1 MAPLAPIF
9 KRAYI
14 LLFSSIALYSLAL
27 IAVANPWLQRHVLY
41 VHKLHTAWWVD
52 INKPEQFGFAKNQI
66 TPFNFSTP
74 DGETIYAWHV
84 MPLGLYAKHEYEILQ
99 QPSGCAEDITKTKA
113 FQLLKNDPD
122 ARLIINCKYHH
133 GRSCAVVN
141 VSQFMGYRPKSE
153 SREATANSSLSDGST
168 SNIHILAF
176 DYRGFG
182 LSTGTPTEAGVIT
195 DGIAAVNWALNVAQV
210 PPSRIVL
217 LGQSLGTAV
226 TSAVALHFAQLSID
240 FAGVVLVA
248 GFTSIPNLLTQY
260 SILGV
265 LPILSPFGKHPM
277 LQRLLSSQVVDRWE
291 SAEQI
296 AHLVKLSKRL
306 RLFIIHSKDDPEI
319 PWTQSEGLFAAAAN
333 ATTDGGMGIELFEK
347 MKKRGTVEMEGGA
360 FVSTWKDGGDRIIR
374 EEIVGH
380 GQHSR
385 ILTYAPVALAALKAF
400 GMDDGGICP
409 GHSSYNSSDSPRM
422 ADEQKASTAAGKGK
436 GKGKDKGKASE
447 EPTNNDQAAAQE
459 SDDDDDDGELEEP
472 TAAPG
477 TAPSTVSKKKKSK
490 RKRVKAAL
498 GGGGSSEPTSSGSRE
513 EINKAVGSL
522 GAAQIQEILKMN
534 PSLARQLGMGE
545 GTELSNQ
552 KIEEAMK
559 KLSLEEIMTGLAS
572 SGKNVKDMASYKFW
586 QTQPVPKFGES
597 SEPIEEG
604 PFKIVDIEKV
614 SKEPGPL
621 LPGFEWVTMDLTRE
635 EEIQELFAL
644 LYGHYVEDDEAMFRF
659 NYSQSFLRWALM
671 CPGWTKEWH
680 VGIRASA
687 SQKLVAF
694 ISAIPVALRVR
705 KKTLHASEVNF
716 MCVHKKL
723 RSKRMAPVLIKEI
736 TRRCYLLKTW
746 QAIYTGGV
754 VLPKPVSTCRYFHRS
769 LDWQKLNDVGFSPLP
784 ANSKPSYQ
792 VRKYALPDHTSTK
805 NLRPIEARDVDGVLS
820 LLQRYLEK
828 FDMAPVFTREEVEH
842 WLLNKRDDADD
853 KVVWGYVVEDPTSK
867 KITDFFSFYI
877 LSSSVISS
885 SVHKEIRAAYL
896 FYYATEHG
904 LDPQYTRSDLKVR
917 LNELIHDALILAKK
931 FKFDVF
937 NALTLLDNT
946 LFLEDQKFGAGDG
959 QLHYYLYNYNT
970 NPIAGG
976 VDAKNVLDEKG
987 GSGVGVVML

>member
-122 ARLIINCKYHH
+122 ARLIINFH
-133 GRSCAVVN
+133 GNAGTVAQGWRTDS
-141 VSQFMGYRPKSE
+141 YR
-153 SREATANSSLSDGST
+153 SLSDGST

-347 MKKRGTVEMEGGA
+347 MKKRETVEMEGGA

-400 GMDDGGICP
+400 GMDDGG
-409 GHSSYNSSDSPRM
+409 M
-422 ADEQKASTAAGKGK
+422 
-436 GKGKDKGKASE
+436 
-447 EPTNNDQAAAQE
+447 
-459 SDDDDDDGELEEP
+459 L
-472 TAAPG
+472 
-477 TAPSTVSKKKKSK
+477 
-490 RKRVKAAL
+490 
-498 GGGGSSEPTSSGSRE
+498 
-513 EINKAVGSL
+513 
-522 GAAQIQEILKMN
+522 
-534 PSLARQLGMGE
+534 
-545 GTELSNQ
+545 
-552 KIEEAMK
+552 
-559 KLSLEEIMTGLAS
+559 
-572 SGKNVKDMASYKFW
+572 
-586 QTQPVPKFGES
+586 
-597 SEPIEEG
+597 
-604 PFKIVDIEKV
+604 
-614 SKEPGPL
+614 PL
-621 LPGFEWVTMDLTRE
+621 
-635 EEIQELFAL
+635 
-644 LYGHYVEDDEAMFRF
+644 
-659 NYSQSFLRWALM
+659 
-671 CPGWTKEWH
+671 
-680 VGIRASA
+680 
-687 SQKLVAF
+687 
-694 ISAIPVALRVR
+694 
-705 KKTLHASEVNF
+705 
-716 MCVHKKL
+716 
-723 RSKRMAPVLIKEI
+723 
-736 TRRCYLLKTW
+736 
-746 QAIYTGGV
+746 
-754 VLPKPVSTCRYFHRS
+754 
-769 LDWQKLNDVGFSPLP
+769 
-784 ANSKPSYQ
+784 
-792 VRKYALPDHTSTK
+792 
-805 NLRPIEARDVDGVLS
+805 
-820 LLQRYLEK
+820 
-828 FDMAPVFTREEVEH
+828 
-842 WLLNKRDDADD
+842 
-853 KVVWGYVVEDPTSK
+853 
-867 KITDFFSFYI
+867 
-877 LSSSVISS
+877 
-885 SVHKEIRAAYL
+885 
-896 FYYATEHG
+896 
-904 LDPQYTRSDLKVR
+904 
-917 LNELIHDALILAKK
+917 
-931 FKFDVF
+931 
-937 NALTLLDNT
+937 
-946 LFLEDQKFGAGDG
+946 
-959 QLHYYLYNYNT
+959 
-970 NPIAGG
+970 
-976 VDAKNVLDEKG
+976 
-987 GSGVGVVML
+987 